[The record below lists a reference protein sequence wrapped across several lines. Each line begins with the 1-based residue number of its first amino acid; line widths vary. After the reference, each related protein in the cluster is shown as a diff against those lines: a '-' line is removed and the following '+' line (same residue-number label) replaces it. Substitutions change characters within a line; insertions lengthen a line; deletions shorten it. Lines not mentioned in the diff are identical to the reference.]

1 MECNELLFFDFDFDV
16 VLAAFE
22 KLGLDCASW
31 SEPVYSDL
39 LRNADTIAVVHQ
51 GKIVER
57 GTHSELTMDAYGA
70 YSQLIRLQEGEK
82 EAEGS
87 RTSEADKS
95 GDCLN
100 IESHMARSS
109 TQRRSFMR
117 SISQKSSAS
126 FRRSQS
132 QRGLSGEIKGD
143 IEQGQLDNK
152 EKPKRIPLTR
162 LAKLNKP
169 EVPVI
174 LLGSI
179 AAIIHGLGF
188 VTLVVLPLQNY
199 FFGIAGGKLIERVRS
214 LTFEKIV
221 HQEIRWFDNPANS
234 SGAVGARLSTDAST
248 VKSLVG
254 FSFLALYC
262 TNAFTFYIG
271 SILVQHGKATF
282 QEVFFCLTMTAISV
296 SQSSALAPDANK
308 AKDST
313 ASIFEI
319 LDSKPD
325 IDSSSKEGVM
335 QETVVGNI
343 ELQHVSFNYPTR
355 PHIQIFRDLNLSIP
369 SAKTVALVGESGS
382 GKSTVISLLERFY
395 DPDSGHV
402 YLDGVDI
409 TKFRLSWLRQQMGLV
424 GQEPILFNE
433 SIRANIAYGKEGGAT
448 EDEIIAAA
456 NAANAHSFISSLPN
470 GYETSVGE
478 RGTQLSGGQKQR
490 IAIARAMLKNPKIL
504 LLDEATSA
512 LDAESERIVQEALD
526 KGLIL

>member
-1 MECNELLFFDFDFDV
+1 MCFSLHIHGYLFFSSV
-16 VLAAFE
+16 
-22 KLGLDCASW
+22 
-31 SEPVYSDL
+31 
-39 LRNADTIAVVHQ
+39 
-51 GKIVER
+51 

-70 YSQLIRLQEGEK
+70 YSQLIHLQEGEK

-126 FRRSQS
+126 FGRSQS

-179 AAIIHGLGF
+179 AAIIHGVVFPIFGLLFSSVISMFFKPPDQQRKESRLWSLLYVGLGF

-234 SGAVGARLSTDAST
+234 RYV
-248 VKSLVG
+248 
-254 FSFLALYC
+254 
-262 TNAFTFYIG
+262 
-271 SILVQHGKATF
+271 
-282 QEVFFCLTMTAISV
+282 
-296 SQSSALAPDANK
+296 
-308 AKDST
+308 
-313 ASIFEI
+313 
-319 LDSKPD
+319 
-325 IDSSSKEGVM
+325 
-335 QETVVGNI
+335 
-343 ELQHVSFNYPTR
+343 
-355 PHIQIFRDLNLSIP
+355 
-369 SAKTVALVGESGS
+369 
-382 GKSTVISLLERFY
+382 
-395 DPDSGHV
+395 
-402 YLDGVDI
+402 
-409 TKFRLSWLRQQMGLV
+409 
-424 GQEPILFNE
+424 
-433 SIRANIAYGKEGGAT
+433 
-448 EDEIIAAA
+448 
-456 NAANAHSFISSLPN
+456 
-470 GYETSVGE
+470 
-478 RGTQLSGGQKQR
+478 
-490 IAIARAMLKNPKIL
+490 
-504 LLDEATSA
+504 
-512 LDAESERIVQEALD
+512 
-526 KGLIL
+526 